1 MLPPPESEPS
11 CGSAVVVVRVLEVMV
26 VLEPSE
32 LVRVTV
38 SMAVLTTALR
48 VVEDFSSSLLSAE
61 VEDGSSS
68 RDEVEDGVSLSWEV
82 VVGVSFPA
90 SEVVGS

>member
-1 MLPPPESEPS
+1 M
-11 CGSAVVVVRVLEVMV
+11 VLEVMV

-38 SMAVLTTALR
+38 SMAVLTTGLR
-48 VVEDFSSSLLSAE
+48 VVEDFSSSLLLLAE

-68 RDEVEDGVSLSWEV
+68 RDEVVDGVSFSWEV